1 MGTKSCGEVVIL
13 SAPGLEPVGEAVH
26 CHVLVGRDGQHAAH
40 QVVVGQH
47 EAELVDG
54 RAHVARQRGA
64 GVQVGGV
71 QRQQVHVVQDQA
83 RELVAD
89 GLLGADVVQHTLVPQ
104 LLILLLYEVYP
115 KKYIY

>member
-1 MGTKSCGEVVIL
+1 MRTESCGKVVIL
-13 SAPGLEPVGEAVH
+13 SAPGLEAVGEAVDGD
-26 CHVLVGRDGQHAAH
+26 VLVGRDGQHAAH

-54 RAHVARQRGA
+54 GAHVARERGA

-71 QRQQVHVVQDQA
+71 QRQQVHVVQHQA

-89 GLLGADVVQHTLVPQ
+89 GLLRADVVQHAFVPQ
-104 LLILLLYEVYP
+104 LLILLLY
-115 KKYIY
+115 